1 MRRVLDLLPRLRAAR
16 PQTTCHPHW
25 RAVERSCK
33 GGCDPA
39 PASLEAAPVTPE
51 ENQLRQKPQAHTTRQ
66 ASHWAAFADAAAG
79 AANVSWQ
86 AFQGALPAAELAS
99 LSLLEIKID
108 YATRRGGSASITSQQ
123 KKSLTRAV
131 WKASDVEGQL
141 PSPGAPGLQLP
152 LRAQP
157 FYRALLARHRGL
169 LAEHR
174 ASADQSWRGVPAAEL
189 LLNLPGVEVAARP
202 WLYPSMAFGDTD
214 ISLRLKATGHL
225 DVTAAPSPKAHWMRK
240 LLSGC
245 EDFRRDYHL
254 QALLY
259 NVCGGSRG
267 RRQWSGARRSR
278 EWPPS
283 SWR

>member
-1 MRRVLDLLPRLRAAR
+1 MAVRLTWSYAPAK
-16 PQTTCHPHW
+16 PS
-25 RAVERSCK
+25 RSCSDAP
-33 GGCDPA
+33 GSFGAWPTRSRRRHNFVPA
-39 PASLEAAPVTPE
+39 AC
-51 ENQLRQKPQAHTTRQ
+51 
-66 ASHWAAFADAAAG
+66 AAG

-202 WLYPSMAFGDTD
+202 WLYLDAKAVEWLRRLPAGLPPPSLALQC
-214 ISLRLKATGHL
+214 LRWQ
-225 DVTAAPSPKAHWMRK
+225 P
-240 LLSGC
+240 
-245 EDFRRDYHL
+245 
-254 QALLY
+254 
-259 NVCGGSRG
+259 
-267 RRQWSGARRSR
+267 
-278 EWPPS
+278 WPPPMV
-283 SWR
+283 WRQTKPRVAAK